1 MLKFQPESL
10 LLIPLGLG
18 VLFML
23 WVLWNLWLD
32 EHRKR

>member
-1 MLKFQPESL
+1 MPSFQPESL

-18 VLFML
+18 VVFML

-32 EHRKR
+32 ERRRP

>member
-10 LLIPLGLG
+10 LLIPWGLG
-18 VLFML
+18 VVFML

-32 EHRKR
+32 EHRKP